1 MRWPVGRT
9 TRRGLPSIAFCVSVT
24 VRKKM
29 QRWPQHWSDHLRD
42 RWPSYLLHIS
52 SLQGNRLNE
61 RRRPWRVVNE
71 NAPKRLFFVLPLCFF
86 AVAFGRLFLARSI
99 TVPIRSCEDVPT
111 SPHCHREFI
120 HSYFYLRVVSGLFC
134 FFYFIP
140 VSISLGNRQA
150 ALDNS
155 FINMLMSFRQVNRSS
170 TTLST
175 EFSDVCGSLWSS
187 HTL

>member
-1 MRWPVGRT
+1 MAVGIE
-9 TRRGLPSIAFCVSVT
+9 TRRGLPSIAFCVSVPG
-24 VRKKM
+24 RKKM
-29 QRWPQHWSDHLRD
+29 QVWPQHWSDHLRD

-71 NAPKRLFFVLPLCFF
+71 NASKRLFFVLPPFF
-86 AVAFGRLFLARSI
+86 LPVAFGRLFLAGSI

-111 SPHCHREFI
+111 SLHCHREFI
-120 HSYFYLRVVSGLFC
+120 HSYFYLRVVSGL

-175 EFSDVCGSLWSS
+175 EFSDVCGSL
-187 HTL
+187 

>member
-1 MRWPVGRT
+1 MGND
-9 TRRGLPSIAFCVSVT
+9 GG
-24 VRKKM
+24 
-29 QRWPQHWSDHLRD
+29 RD
-42 RWPSYLLHIS
+42 RNKART
-52 SLQGNRLNE
+52 SLNCI
-61 RRRPWRVVNE
+61 
-71 NAPKRLFFVLPLCFF
+71 LCFRTGEEEDAGLATALKRPF
-86 AVAFGRLFLARSI
+86 KGSLAVLSPPYLVLTRKPLEWTSATLARREWKRFQTIVFCSSTFFLPVAFGRLFLAGSI

-111 SPHCHREFI
+111 SLHCHREFI
-120 HSYFYLRVVSGLFC
+120 HSYFYLRVVSGL

-175 EFSDVCGSLWSS
+175 EFSDVCGSL
-187 HTL
+187 